1 MTDALKL
8 TTFLGER
15 DRAGDRFLAEA
26 LIDLYATHG
35 VHTSALLR
43 GIEGFG
49 AKHGLRTARLLTLSE
64 DLPVVTVAV
73 DTADRIAQLA
83 PAARGLCGPR
93 LVTLERARLVTA
105 GGTPPDPTEA
115 TKLTVY
121 VGRGER
127 ADGRP
132 AYEAAVE
139 LLRRHGV
146 AGATALLGVD
156 GTTHGTRRRARVVAR
171 NAEVPVMIIS
181 VGEAGPIGAA
191 LSELRALLDRPVIT
205 LERVRICKRDGR
217 HLAAPLQHD
226 DAADVWHKL
235 TVITSELARHDGAPT
250 YSTLVRRLRAAGA
263 AGATVL
269 RGFWGYHGDHPPHGD
284 RFWSVRRH
292 VPVVCVVVDRP
303 AAMREWYAIVDDLTD
318 RRGLVTSELVPD
330 AQTSAAP

>member
-15 DRAGDRFLAEA
+15 DRAGDRFLADA
-26 LIDLYATHG
+26 LIDLYAEHG

-49 AKHGLRTARLLTLSE
+49 AKHGLHTARLLTLSE

-73 DTADRIAQLA
+73 DAADRIEQLA
-83 PAARGLCGPR
+83 PAAQRLCGPR
-93 LVTLERARLVTA
+93 LVTLERAGLVTA
-105 GGTPPDPTEA
+105 DDPPPAPTEA

-121 VGRGER
+121 CGRGER
-127 ADGRP
+127 AGGRP
-132 AYEAAVE
+132 AYEAVVD

-156 GTTHGTRRRARVVAR
+156 GTVHGARRRARVVAR
-171 NAEVPVMIIS
+171 NAEVPVMVIS
-181 VGEAGPIGAA
+181 VGDGGRIGAA
-191 LSELRALLDRPVIT
+191 LPELRALLERPVVT

-217 HLAAPLQHD
+217 RLAAPLQHD
-226 DAADVWHKL
+226 DAAGVWHKL
-235 TVITSELARHDGAPT
+235 TVITSELAQHEGAPV
-250 YSTLVRRLRAAGA
+250 YSALVRRLRAAGA

-284 RFWSVRRH
+284 RFWSMRRH
-292 VPVVCVVVDRP
+292 VPVVCVVLDRP
-303 AAMREWYAIVDDLTD
+303 DAMRDWYAIVDELTD
-318 RRGLVTSELVPD
+318 ERGLVTSELVPV
-330 AQTSAAP
+330 ARTGA